1 MKKFLII
8 DGNNVM
14 FRAYFATASMGNLMR
29 NTKGFPTNMVYGFI
43 NIFNKVI
50 QDDYTHVAVA
60 FDAGSKTR
68 RHKLYKDYKAGRQV
82 TPMELIDQ
90 IPYIMK
96 YLDAMN
102 VKYYSSND
110 YEADDIVATIANK
123 YYKDFD
129 EIDVLSNDNDLFQL
143 IKPNEIQLY
152 QKQKEQVKYDEK
164 YLFEDKGITPSQI
177 PDFKALI
184 GDKSDNLMGVEGIGP
199 VTAAK
204 LLQKYNNL
212 DGIYEHIDE
221 ITGKNKERLI
231 EGKESAYFT
240 LMMAKLDPT
249 FDFSEKEDDF
259 IIKDPDLE
267 KLSELYTELDF
278 NSFLKKLPKASIK
291 ATFKYE
297 IKDDPFSLS
306 EIIDNDGMNF
316 LYLEVLGEN
325 YHVSPQVGFALT
337 NSIGTFFIPYETA
350 ITSFDFSLFLS
361 DLNIKKCVY
370 DYKKMY
376 VSLLKD
382 NIQLEGV
389 VFDELLAAYLINP
402 ELTKN
407 DFSIISSHFGYSEV
421 DIDENV
427 YGKKGREQLPF
438 LDVYSSHIAKKSFA
452 MSLTYDL
459 FLKDINDNDQYS
471 LLVDIEIPLSKTLGK
486 MEFQGLRVDPVVLSE
501 YHINLEQELKE
512 IEEDIYN
519 DATHKFNILSPKQLG
534 IVLFEE
540 LGLKA
545 SKKNKTGYSTDS
557 SVLEELK
564 SEHPIINKIL
574 RYRFLSKLLQ
584 TYVIGVENAIKEK
597 NDNHIH
603 TIYKQTWTDTGRLSS
618 IEPNLQNLPY
628 RNEESKEFRR
638 VFIAEDNSYLM
649 SSDYSQIELRV
660 LSHLAHEEH
669 LINAFLNG
677 EDIHEAT
684 AKAILHK
691 DSVTKEERRSAKAV
705 NFGIVYGISA
715 WGLAMD
721 LDISPKE
728 AQDFINSYHK
738 TFPRIEPYTDSLIKM
753 AEKEGYVKTMFNRRR
768 YIRDINSSNY
778 NMREFSKR
786 TAMNAPIQGS
796 AADILKL
803 AMVKL
808 DKALDENH
816 LHAKLILTIHDEVVL
831 NVPIEE
837 IDKTKEITEKVL
849 ENVVKLEVPLL
860 VETEY
865 GINLYEAK

>member
-557 SVLEELK
+557 VSLLIAGN
-564 SEHPIINKIL
+564 SIIHQ
-574 RYRFLSKLLQ
+574 R
-584 TYVIGVENAIKEK
+584 
-597 NDNHIH
+597 
-603 TIYKQTWTDTGRLSS
+603 
-618 IEPNLQNLPY
+618 
-628 RNEESKEFRR
+628 
-638 VFIAEDNSYLM
+638 
-649 SSDYSQIELRV
+649 
-660 LSHLAHEEH
+660 
-669 LINAFLNG
+669 
-677 EDIHEAT
+677 
-684 AKAILHK
+684 
-691 DSVTKEERRSAKAV
+691 
-705 NFGIVYGISA
+705 
-715 WGLAMD
+715 
-721 LDISPKE
+721 
-728 AQDFINSYHK
+728 
-738 TFPRIEPYTDSLIKM
+738 
-753 AEKEGYVKTMFNRRR
+753 
-768 YIRDINSSNY
+768 
-778 NMREFSKR
+778 
-786 TAMNAPIQGS
+786 
-796 AADILKL
+796 
-803 AMVKL
+803 
-808 DKALDENH
+808 
-816 LHAKLILTIHDEVVL
+816 
-831 NVPIEE
+831 
-837 IDKTKEITEKVL
+837 
-849 ENVVKLEVPLL
+849 
-860 VETEY
+860 
-865 GINLYEAK
+865 

>member
-60 FDAGSKTR
+60 FDARSKTR
-68 RHKLYKDYKAGRQV
+68 RHKLYKEYKAGRQV
-82 TPMELIDQ
+82 TPIELIDQ

-177 PDFKALI
+177 PDYKALI

-231 EGKESAYFT
+231 EGKENAYFT

-249 FDFSEKEDDF
+249 FDFSEIEDDF
-259 IIKDPDLE
+259 LIKDPDLE

-325 YHVSPQVGFALT
+325 YHISPQVGFALT
-337 NSIGTFFIPYETA
+337 NSNGTFFIPYETA

-361 DLNIKKCVY
+361 DSNIKKCVY

-382 NIQLEGV
+382 GVQLEGV

-421 DIDENV
+421 EVDENV

-438 LDVYSSHIAKKSFA
+438 LDVYASHIAKKSFA

-459 FLKDINDNDQYS
+459 LLKDINDNDQYS

-486 MEFQGLRVDPVVLSE
+486 MEFQGLRVDSVVLSE
-501 YHINLEQELKE
+501 YHINLEKELKE

-534 IVLFEE
+534 VVLFEE